1 MESRPRLRV
10 LSDDQIYAIHQAAME
25 ILWNTGVLVKAPT
38 ARELLRRAG
47 AAVDEQTMICR
58 IPSFIV
64 EEALRRAPSS
74 FTVYA
79 RKPEASVRV
88 STCSLHYEPMIG
100 RLNCFD
106 FTQAEGAGPGSAG
119 AAGSAG
125 AGTARRTTLRDVGEL
140 VRLADA
146 LPGYHL
152 LHSGA
157 IMPQIDGVPIRATH
171 VHGYLES
178 VRNSSKP
185 IKATS
190 RERIMAE
197 DCLRMVAAVA
207 GGEEELRRKPYT
219 FTTDN
224 PVAPLHHDRDQ
235 MEGAL
240 EFARWG
246 LPIDVTSEPQAG
258 ATSPV
263 TLAGLLAQ
271 QTADVVSGI
280 TIIQLANPGNPVWYG
295 TCGSIMDMRVGRI
308 AIGAVEMGLI
318 NVASAQIAHF
328 YDIPCRGTASATDS
342 KLLDFQAGYE
352 KTQTLTMA
360 ALGGVNKIFYP
371 GTMEG
376 ALTVS
381 KEGLVLDHEII
392 EGVYRTLEG
401 VRVDEATLA
410 TGIVAQVGPGGHF
423 LKQRHT
429 MQFVQSEHFLP
440 KLASRQ
446 TRERWMDGGAKTMVD
461 RAREEVLR
469 ILAEHRVE
477 PLPPEVEAELERIV
491 REVEAREAG
500 RAKSE

>member
-1 MESRPRLRV
+1 MTFQPRLKV
-10 LSDDQIYAIHQAAME
+10 LSDEQIDQIHRAALD
-25 ILWNTGVLVKAPT
+25 ILWNTGVLVKAPA
-38 ARELLRRAG
+38 ARELLRKAG
-47 AAVDEQTMICR
+47 ARVDEQSMICR
-58 IPSFIV
+58 LPAEIV
-64 EEALRRAPSS
+64 EEALKRAPAE
-74 FTVYA
+74 FTVHA
-79 RKPEASVRV
+79 RDPKYDVKV
-88 STCSLHYEPMIG
+88 STERLHYEPMIG

-106 FTQAEGAGPGSAG
+106 YRS
-119 AAGSAG
+119 
-125 AGTARRTTLRDVGEL
+125 GTTHRTTLKDVGEL
-140 VRLADA
+140 VKLADA
-146 LPGYHL
+146 LPSYHL

-157 IMPQIDGVPIRATH
+157 IMPQIEGVPIRATH
-171 VHGYLES
+171 VYGYLES

-190 RERIMAE
+190 RERVMAE
-197 DCLRMVAAVA
+197 DCLRMVAVIA
-207 GGEEELRRKPYT
+207 GGEAELKKKPFT

-240 EFARWG
+240 EFARYG

-308 AIGAVEMGLI
+308 AIGAAEMGLI
-318 NVASAQIAHF
+318 NAASAQLAHF
-328 YDIPCRGTASATDS
+328 YGLPCRGTAAATDS

-352 KTQTLTMA
+352 KTLVLAMA

-381 KEGLVLDHEII
+381 KESLVLDDEIAA
-392 EGVYRTLEG
+392 GVYRILEG
-401 VRVDEATLA
+401 VRVEEATLA
-410 TGIVAQVGPGGHF
+410 VELIGKVGPGGHF

-429 MQFVQSEHFLP
+429 LQFLSGEHFLP
-440 KLASRQ
+440 RLASRQ
-446 TRERWMDGGAKTMVD
+446 TREKWLEGGAKSMAD
-461 RAREEVLR
+461 RAYETVEKL
-469 ILAEHRVE
+469 LAEHKVQ
-477 PLPPEVEAELERIV
+477 PLPAASEAELERIV
-491 REVEAREAG
+491 REVEAREAKRG
-500 RAKSE
+500 

>member
-1 MESRPRLRV
+1 MTFQPQLRV
-10 LSDDQIYAIHQAAME
+10 LSEEQINEIHNTALA
-25 ILWNTGVLVKAPT
+25 ILWDTGVQVKAPP
-38 ARELLRRAG
+38 ALELLRKAG
-47 AAVDEQTMICR
+47 AGVDEDTMICR
-58 IPSFIV
+58 IPASIV
-64 EEALRRAPSS
+64 EQALRQAPSS
-74 FTVYA
+74 FTIYA
-79 RKPEASVRV
+79 RNPTFNVEV
-88 STCSLHYEPMIG
+88 STEALHIEPMIG

-106 FTQAEGAGPGSAG
+106 YDSGKTH
-119 AAGSAG
+119 
-125 AGTARRTTLRDVGEL
+125 RTTLQDVADL

-146 LPGYHL
+146 LPCYHL

-157 IMPQIDGVPIRATH
+157 IMPQIEGVAIRATH
-171 VHGYLES
+171 VYGYLES

-190 RERIMAE
+190 RQRLMAE
-197 DCLRMVAAVA
+197 DCLRMVAVIA
-207 GGEEELRRKPYT
+207 GGEAALRKKPST

-224 PVAPLHHDRDQ
+224 PVAPLLHDREQ

-240 EFARWG
+240 QYARYG

-271 QTADVVSGI
+271 QTADVISGI

-318 NVASAQIAHF
+318 NVASAQIAHS
-328 YDIPCRGTASATDS
+328 YGIPCRGTASATDS

-352 KTQTLTMA
+352 KTLVLTMA

-381 KEGLVLDHEII
+381 KEGLVLDSEII
-392 EGVYRTLEG
+392 DSVYRVLQG
-401 VRVDEATLA
+401 VDVNELTLA
-410 TGIVAQVGPGGHF
+410 KEVIAEVGPGGHF

-429 MQFVQSEHFLP
+429 MQFLQAEHFLP
-440 KLASRQ
+440 LLADRQ
-446 TRERWMDGGAKTMVD
+446 TRERWEQAGSRNMAD
-461 RAREEVLR
+461 RAHDRVEKL
-469 ILAEHRVE
+469 LAEHQVE
-477 PLPPEVEAELERIV
+477 ALPADTEAELERIV
-491 REVEAREAG
+491 REVEQRE
-500 RAKSE
+500 SERR

>member
-1 MESRPRLRV
+1 LKV
-10 LSDDQIYAIHQAAME
+10 LSDEQIYDIHQAALE
-25 ILWNTGVLVKAPT
+25 ILWNTGVLVKAPA
-38 ARELLRRAG
+38 ARDLLCQAG
-47 AAVDEQTMICR
+47 GVVDEETMLCR
-58 IPSFIV
+58 IPGYIV
-64 EEALRRAPSS
+64 EEALKQAPSS

-79 RKPEASVRV
+79 RNPENNVHV
-88 STCSLHYEPMIG
+88 STRSLHYEPMIG
-100 RLNCFD
+100 RLNCYD
-106 FTQAEGAGPGSAG
+106 YVT
-119 AAGSAG
+119 
-125 AGTARRTTLRDVGEL
+125 GTTRRTTLEDVGHL
-140 VRLADA
+140 VKLADA
-146 LPGYHL
+146 LPHYHL

-171 VHGYLES
+171 VYGYLES
-178 VRNSSKP
+178 VRNSSKV

-197 DCLRMVAAVA
+197 DCLRMVAVIA
-207 GGEEELRRKPYT
+207 GGEDELRHKPFT

-240 EFARWG
+240 EFAKYG

-258 ATSPV
+258 ATAPV

-342 KLLDFQAGYE
+342 KLLDIQAGYE
-352 KTQTLTMA
+352 KATVLTMA
-360 ALGGVNKIFYP
+360 VLGGVNKIFYP

-376 ALTVS
+376 ALTIS
-381 KEGLVLDHEII
+381 KESLVIDDEIVGGL
-392 EGVYRTLEG
+392 YRVLEG
-401 VRVDEATLA
+401 VDVNHKTLA
-410 TGIVAQVGPGGHF
+410 LDVIDRVGPGGHF
-423 LKQRHT
+423 LSQRHT
-429 MQFVQSEHFLP
+429 MQFLEREQFIPPLGD
-440 KLASRQ
+440 RQ
-446 TRERWMDGGAKTMVD
+446 TREKWEEAGGKGVAD
-461 RAREEVLR
+461 RAHERVEQ
-469 ILAEHRVE
+469 ILAEHQVD
-477 PLPPEVEAELERIV
+477 PLDAGVEAELERIV
-491 REVEAREAG
+491 REVEERET
-500 RAKSE
+500 

>member
-1 MESRPRLRV
+1 MTFTPTLRV
-10 LSDDQIYAIHQAAME
+10 LSEEQVQRIHRAALD
-25 ILWNTGVLVKAPT
+25 ILWNTGVLVKAPA

-47 AAVDEQTMICR
+47 AAADEATMICR
-58 IPSFIV
+58 LPADLV
-64 EEALRRAPSS
+64 ETALKKAPAE
-74 FTVYA
+74 FTVHG
-79 RKPEASVRV
+79 RNPRHDVHV
-88 STCSLHYEPMIG
+88 STRDLHYEPMIG
-100 RLNCFD
+100 RLNCYEYA
-106 FTQAEGAGPGSAG
+106 TGK
-119 AAGSAG
+119 
-125 AGTARRTTLRDVGEL
+125 THRTTLRDVGEL

-146 LPGYHL
+146 LPSYHL

-171 VHGYLES
+171 VYGYLES

-185 IKATS
+185 VKATS

-197 DCLRMVAAVA
+197 DCLRMVAVIA
-207 GGEEELRRKPYT
+207 GGEAELRKKPYT

-224 PVAPLHHDRDQ
+224 PVSPLHHDRDQ

-240 EFARWG
+240 EFAKWG

-280 TIIQLANPGNPVWYG
+280 AIIQLANPGNPVWYG

-318 NVASAQIAHF
+318 NAASAQMAHF
-328 YDIPCRGTASATDS
+328 YGVPCRGTASATDS
-342 KLLDFQAGYE
+342 KTLDFQAGYE
-352 KTQTLTMA
+352 KALILAVA

-381 KEGLVLDHEII
+381 KESLVLDDEVAAA
-392 EGVYRTLEG
+392 VYRILAG
-401 VRVDEATLA
+401 VEVDEDTLA
-410 TGIVAQVGPGGHF
+410 VGVVNQVGPGGHF

-429 MQFVQSEHFLP
+429 MQFLKQEHFLP
-440 KLASRQ
+440 RLANRQ
-446 TRERWMDGGAKTMVD
+446 TREKWLETGGKSMAD
-461 RAREEVLR
+461 RAHETVEKL
-469 ILAEHRVE
+469 LAEHKPD
-477 PLPPEVEAELERIV
+477 PLPAAAEAELERIV
-491 REVEAREAG
+491 REVEAREAKRG
-500 RAKSE
+500 

>member
-1 MESRPRLRV
+1 MNFPPRLDV
-10 LSDDQIYAIHQAAME
+10 LSKQQISEIHKAALK
-25 ILWNTGVLVKAPT
+25 ILENTGELEKAPE
-38 ARELLRRAG
+38 ARELLRKAG
-47 AAVDEQTMICR
+47 AAVDEESMICR
-58 IPSFIV
+58 ISPAIV

-74 FTVYA
+74 FTIHA
-79 RKPEASVRV
+79 RNPQHDVEV
-88 STCSLHYEPMIG
+88 STERLHIEPMIG

-106 FTQAEGAGPGSAG
+106 YETGE
-119 AAGSAG
+119 
-125 AGTARRTTLRDVGEL
+125 THRTTLEDVGRL
-140 VRLADA
+140 IRLADA
-146 LPGYHL
+146 LGCYHL

-171 VHGYLES
+171 AYGYLES

-190 RERIMAE
+190 RERIMAQ
-197 DCLRMVAAVA
+197 DCLRMVAVIA
-207 GGEEELRRKPYT
+207 GGEQELRRKAYT

-224 PVAPLHHDRDQ
+224 PVAPLHHDRQQ

-240 EFARWG
+240 EYARYG
-246 LPIDVTSEPQAG
+246 IPIDVTSEPQAG

-318 NVASAQIAHF
+318 NVASAQIAHS
-328 YDIPCRGTASATDS
+328 YGIPCRGTASATDS

-352 KTQTLTMA
+352 KTLVLTMA

-381 KEGLVLDHEII
+381 KESLVLDAEII
-392 EGVYRTLEG
+392 EGVYRVLEG
-401 VRVDEATLA
+401 VDVNELTLA
-410 TGIVAQVGPGGHF
+410 VDVVDAVGPGGHF
-423 LKQRHT
+423 LKQKHT
-429 MQFVQSEHFLP
+429 MQFLQSEHFLP
-440 KLASRQ
+440 LLASRQ
-446 TRERWMDGGAKTMVD
+446 TRERWQQTGSRTMADKAHERVD
-461 RAREEVLR
+461 RL
-469 ILAEHRVE
+469 LADHEVE
-477 PLPPEVEAELERIV
+477 PLSDKEQSELERIV
-491 REVEAREAG
+491 REVEQRE
-500 RAKSE
+500 KE

>member
-1 MESRPRLRV
+1 MEFKPELKV
-10 LSDDQIYAIHQAAME
+10 LSEEQIHAIHQAAME
-25 ILWNTGVLVKAPT
+25 ILWNTGVLVKAPA
-38 ARELLRRAG
+38 ARELLRNAG
-47 AAVDEQTMICR
+47 AAVEEESMICR
-58 IPSFIV
+58 IPAWIV

-74 FTVYA
+74 FTVHA
-79 RKPEASVRV
+79 RDPEKSVRV
-88 STCSLHYEPMIG
+88 STTSLHYEPMIG

-106 FTQAEGAGPGSAG
+106 SRT
-119 AAGSAG
+119 
-125 AGTARRTTLRDVGEL
+125 GTTHRTTLADVGEL

-157 IMPQIDGVPIRATH
+157 IMPQIDGVPIRSTH
-171 VHGYLES
+171 VYGYRES
-178 VRNSSKP
+178 VRNSVKP
-185 IKATS
+185 VKATS
-190 RERIMAE
+190 RERIMAQ
-197 DCLRMVAAVA
+197 DCLRMVAVVA
-207 GGEEELRRKPYT
+207 GGEEELRRLPFT

-258 ATSPV
+258 ATAPA

-295 TCGSIMDMRVGRI
+295 TCGSIMDMRIGRI

-318 NVASAQIAHF
+318 NAASAQIAHH
-328 YDIPCRGTASATDS
+328 YGIPCRGTASATDS
-342 KLLDFQAGYE
+342 KALDFQAGYE
-352 KTQTLTMA
+352 KTQALVTA

-381 KEGLVLDHEII
+381 KEGLVLDEEII
-392 EGVYRTLEG
+392 AGVYRTLEG
-401 VRVDEATLA
+401 VRVDQTTLA
-410 TGIVAQVGPGGHF
+410 AQLVDRVGPGGHF

-429 MQFVQSEHFLP
+429 LQFIQSEHFLP
-440 KLASRQ
+440 RLASRQ
-446 TRERWMDGGAKTMVD
+446 TREKWMEGGSKTMVD
-461 RAREEVLR
+461 RAREEVER
-469 ILAEHRVE
+469 ILAEHE
-477 PLPPEVEAELERIV
+477 PAPLPAAAEAELERIV
-491 REVEAREAG
+491 REVEAREQKRRAG
-500 RAKSE
+500 SG

>member
-1 MESRPRLRV
+1 MTFAPRLTV
-10 LSDDQIYAIHQAAME
+10 LSDDQVQLVHRAALD
-25 ILWNTGVLVKAPT
+25 ILWKTGVLVKAPA
-38 ARELLRRAG
+38 ARALLKQAG
-47 AAVDEQTMICR
+47 AVVDQDTMICR
-58 IPSFIV
+58 LPADLV
-64 EEALRRAPSS
+64 EGTLKKAPPE
-74 FTVYA
+74 FTVHA
-79 RKPEASVRV
+79 RNPRHDVRV
-88 STCSLHYEPMIG
+88 STSALHYEPMIG

-106 FTQAEGAGPGSAG
+106 YPTGR
-119 AAGSAG
+119 
-125 AGTARRTTLRDVGEL
+125 THRTTLADVGEL

-146 LPGYHL
+146 LPSYHL

-157 IMPQIDGVPIRATH
+157 IMPQIEGVPIRATH
-171 VHGYLES
+171 VHGYLAS

-185 IKATS
+185 VKATS

-197 DCLRMVAAVA
+197 DCLRMVAVVA
-207 GGEEELRRKPYT
+207 GGESELRRKPFT

-280 TIIQLANPGNPVWYG
+280 CIIQLANPGNPVWYG

-308 AIGAVEMGLI
+308 AIGAAEMGLI
-318 NVASAQIAHF
+318 NAASAQLAHF
-328 YDIPCRGTASATDS
+328 YGLPCRGTASATDS
-342 KLLDFQAGYE
+342 KTLDFQAGYE
-352 KTQTLTMA
+352 KTLVLAMA

-381 KEGLVLDHEII
+381 KEGLVLDDEIAAA
-392 EGVYRTLEG
+392 VYRLLAG
-401 VRVDEATLA
+401 VRVEEATLA
-410 TGIVAQVGPGGHF
+410 VDVVNQVGPGGHF
-423 LKQRHT
+423 LKARHT
-429 MQFVQSEHFLP
+429 MQFLTGEHFLP
-440 KLASRQ
+440 KLANRQ
-446 TRERWMDGGAKTMVD
+446 TREKWLESGGKSMADKAHETM
-461 RAREEVLR
+461 EK
-469 ILAEHRVE
+469 ILAEHKPD
-477 PLPPEVEAELERIV
+477 PLPPSAEAELERIV
-491 REVEAREAG
+491 REVEAREAKRG
-500 RAKSE
+500 